1 MANRDDRMFVVKVYY
16 KNGKSPWA
24 LTLTKPDL
32 TMYFEN
38 ISNTL
43 GGGGGGEIGIINEA
57 SRCNTKKQ
65 NDKNFSL
72 IEIWLHISRKVMVRL
87 CQIIMR
93 LASNAY
99 EPTWLRTYKI
109 FVKI

>member
-43 GGGGGGEIGIINEA
+43 GGGGGGKLV
-57 SRCNTKKQ
+57 S
-65 NDKNFSL
+65 
-72 IEIWLHISRKVMVRL
+72 
-87 CQIIMR
+87 
-93 LASNAY
+93 
-99 EPTWLRTYKI
+99 
-109 FVKI
+109 